1 MTSPLKEETPQTLS
15 RRRSLIRSTWRGVS
29 WMSGGPADW
38 AGISSIR
45 GGASMIGRF
54 LGAARSRPERDRRF
68 KIEPEGT
75 FDLQATACSYGM
87 TVSQLEARLASRRRQ
102 TAVIAYGT
110 FVLACLFF
118 LGWLRSAMV
127 IQWAALR
134 VMSMLDYLPFCLL
147 FFLIAF
153 YNALVN
159 FQIRVGRTASW
170 REYLSTNQAFW
181 PR

>member
-1 MTSPLKEETPQTLS
+1 MTSPLEEETSQIRSP
-15 RRRSLIRSTWRGVS
+15 RRSLIRRTWRGIGWV
-29 WMSGGPADW
+29 SGGPADW
-38 AGISSIR
+38 AGTSSIR

-54 LGAARSRPERDRRF
+54 LGAARSQPERDRRF
-68 KIEPEGT
+68 KIEAEGW
-75 FDLQATACSYGM
+75 FDLQATAFSYGM
-87 TVSQLEARLASRRRQ
+87 TMPQLEARLVSRRRQ

-118 LGWLRSAMV
+118 LAWLRSAMA
-127 IQWAALR
+127 IQWAAFRL
-134 VMSMLDYLPFCLL
+134 MSMLEYLPFCLL